1 MKRRVLGTGTIV
13 VALTGM
19 LAVAAAYA
27 PGQWSVREGTVAPLF
42 APAAMPDA
50 NFIAC
55 RLMYRSVRSEPM
67 GIGWETDYPY
77 AEINLMI
84 RLSELTKTPVSFD
97 GRRNPHHY
105 VVRLSD
111 DALFNCPFTLA
122 SDVGTIGLTPA
133 EADHLRTYLLKGG
146 FLWVD
151 DFWGSAAWDQW
162 VREIAKVLPPSEYPI
177 SDVKL
182 DDPML
187 RSFFEVHKIPQI
199 TNIQFWRGVGG
210 STTSERGSDSV
221 DVHFRVIRDR
231 QGSVMVLMSHNTDI
245 ADAWER
251 EAADPRYF
259 YLFSPNGYAVGI
271 NIFLYAMSH

>member
-1 MKRRVLGTGTIV
+1 
-13 VALTGM
+13 
-19 LAVAAAYA
+19 
-27 PGQWSVREGTVAPLF
+27 
-42 APAAMPDA
+42 
-50 NFIAC
+50 
-55 RLMYRSVRSEPM
+55 
-67 GIGWETDYPY
+67 
-77 AEINLMI
+77 
-84 RLSELTKTPVSFD
+84 
-97 GRRNPHHY
+97 
-105 VVRLSD
+105 LSD

-231 QGSVMVLMSHNTDI
+231 QGAVMVLMSHNTDI

-251 EAADPRYF
+251 EGEDPGFF
-259 YLFSPNGYAVGI
+259 YQFSPAGYSVGI
-271 NIFLYAMSH
+271 NVLLYAMSH

>member
-1 MKRRVLGTGTIV
+1 M
-13 VALTGM
+13 ALTGT
-19 LAVAAAYA
+19 LAVVAAFAQ
-27 PGQWSVREGTVAPLF
+27 GRWSFREGTVAPLF
-42 APAAMPDA
+42 APPAMPDA
-50 NFIAC
+50 KFIAC

-162 VREIAKVLPPSEYPI
+162 VREIAKALPPSEYPI
-177 SDVKL
+177 TDVRM

-231 QGSVMVLMSHNTDI
+231 QGAVMVLMSHNTDI

-251 EAADPRYF
+251 EGEDPGFF
-259 YLFSPNGYAVGI
+259 YQFSPAGYSVGI
-271 NIFLYAMSH
+271 NVLLYAMSH